1 MAKKT
6 NYKDLLSTAD
16 ADTAKLH
23 QIVLRAIDEEQLLSR
38 KLLKKTDDVPQ
49 TIGEKLADKVA
60 TFGGSWK
67 FIIIFTVFLVIW
79 MSINVIALSNKGFD
93 PYPFILL
100 NLILS
105 SIAALQAP
113 VIMMSQNRKE
123 ERDRERAEDDYMV
136 NLKAEIEIRNLH
148 DKIDLLISEQMKN
161 LFEIQQIQLS
171 QMEALDK
178 QLKTHLKKTS

>member
-1 MAKKT
+1 MAKK
-6 NYKDLLSTAD
+6 NYKELLQTNNVNLG
-16 ADTAKLH
+16 KLH
-23 QIVLRAIDEEQLLSR
+23 EIVLKALEEEQLISK
-38 KLLKKTDDVPQ
+38 KLEAKQQGLKPTA
-49 TIGEKLADKVA
+49 GEKLADKVA

-79 MSINVIALSNKGFD
+79 MMINVIALSNKGFD

-136 NLKAEIEIRNLH
+136 NLKSEIEIRHLH
-148 DKIDLLISEQMKN
+148 EKIDLLITEQMKN
-161 LFEIQQIQLS
+161 LFEIQKEQIDNI
-171 QMEALDK
+171 EAIDK
-178 QLKTHLKKTS
+178 RLKEHLKKNP